1 MKTKSKHF
9 LNLATLCLALLGTTL
24 LMAQPVKAE
33 EISDSH
39 SEEQVTERRQ
49 SKTYGEGY
57 TESYRKGYDEG
68 YNEGFKKDIPQ
79 DPENNKNVI
88 NNKNYTPDSIRG
100 PYDAYSDGFDSGYA
114 AGWHKAND
122 GGNSHHPESQG
133 RDEAQD
139 VGESTGDSH
148 HPESSDNPEI
158 PNEGKNSTN
167 DPTISDLLSGIVGIF
182 LELVL
187 SWF

>member
-1 MKTKSKHF
+1 ME
-9 LNLATLCLALLGTTL
+9 
-24 LMAQPVKAE
+24 QPVKAAE
-33 EISDSH
+33 RSDSH

-68 YNEGFKKDIPQ
+68 YDEGFKKDIPQ
-79 DPENNKNVI
+79 YPENNKNVI

-122 GGNSHHPESQG
+122 GGNLHHQESQSS
-133 RDEAQD
+133 DEAQD
-139 VGESTGDSH
+139 KVEESTGDSNH
-148 HPESSDNPEI
+148 KESPGNHEI

-167 DPTISDLLSGIVGIF
+167 DPTISDLLYDIVGTF
-182 LELVL
+182 LTLVL
-187 SWF
+187 SWFNSN